1 LIRQGKA
8 RCSVLQTTGSWFGVT
23 YPDDKAF
30 VVESIQKAIA
40 AGEYPEKLS

>member
-1 LIRQGKA
+1 
-8 RCSVLQTTGSWFGVT
+8 VT